1 MRILHSRDY
10 RVQPW
15 KNGGGV
21 TTEIIASPEGAGFDT
36 FDWRISLAR
45 VETAGPFSMF
55 SGIDRSLGLLEGEGV
70 VLRMAGRGEVV
81 LGRDAHAVAF
91 PGDIPVD
98 ATLPAGPILD
108 LNVMTRRGRW
118 RHQLSRVAASGVCE
132 IERRGDVTIAV
143 LRATSGS
150 VADQPVDDGDA
161 LLLASD
167 AGDQTTKLAL
177 RAQGELWIADL
188 WRL

>member
-21 TTEIIASPEGAGFDT
+21 TTEIIASPEGAGFET
-36 FDWRISLAR
+36 FDWRISMAR
-45 VETAGPFSMF
+45 VAMPGPFSMF
-55 SGIDRSLGLLEGEGV
+55 AGIDRSLGLLEGAGI
-70 VLRMAGRGEVV
+70 VLRMEGRGEVALTKGV
-81 LGRDAHAVAF
+81 HPVSF

-98 ATLPAGPILD
+98 ATLGGGEILD

-118 RHQLSRVAASGVCE
+118 RHQLSRVVVEGE
-132 IERRGDVTIAV
+132 FQLERRGDVTIAL
-143 LRATSGS
+143 LRATSGA
-150 VADQPVDDGDA
+150 VANQPIDDGDA
-161 LLLASD
+161 VLLSAEARD
-167 AGDQTTKLAL
+167 ATEKLAL
-177 RAQGELWIADL
+177 RAPGELWITDL

>member
-21 TTEIIASPEGAGFDT
+21 TTEIIASPQGAGFET
-36 FDWRISLAR
+36 FDWRISMAR
-45 VETAGPFSMF
+45 VAMPGPFSMF
-55 SGIDRSLGLLEGEGV
+55 PGVDRTLALLDGAGI
-70 VLRMAGRGEVV
+70 VLHMPGRGEVA
-81 LGRDAHAVAF
+81 LAKGAHPVSF

-98 ATLPAGPILD
+98 ATLGGGEILD

-118 RHQLSRVAASGVCE
+118 RHQLSRVVVVGE
-132 IERRGDVTIAV
+132 FQLERRGDVTLAL
-143 LRATSGS
+143 LRATSGT
-150 VADQPVDDGDA
+150 VAGHGVDDGDA
-161 LLLASD
+161 VLLDAE
-167 AGDQTTKLAL
+167 AGDQKEKLTL
-177 RAQGELWIADL
+177 HTQGELWIADL

>member
-21 TTEIIASPEGAGFDT
+21 TTEIIASPEGAGFET
-36 FDWRISLAR
+36 FDWRISMAR
-45 VETAGPFSMF
+45 VAMPGPFSIF
-55 SGIDRSLGLLEGEGV
+55 PGIDRTLGLLDGEGI
-70 VLRMAGRGEVV
+70 VLHMPQRGKVT
-81 LGRDAHAVAF
+81 LTSDAHPVAF

-98 ATLPAGPILD
+98 ATLDGGPILD

-118 RHQLSRVAASGVCE
+118 RHQLSRVAVFGE
-132 IERRGDVTIAV
+132 FQLELRGDVTFAL
-143 LRATSGS
+143 LRATSGTI
-150 VADQPVDDGDA
+150 ANQHIDDGDA
-161 LLLASD
+161 ALLSAD

-177 RAQGELWIADL
+177 RSQGELWIADL